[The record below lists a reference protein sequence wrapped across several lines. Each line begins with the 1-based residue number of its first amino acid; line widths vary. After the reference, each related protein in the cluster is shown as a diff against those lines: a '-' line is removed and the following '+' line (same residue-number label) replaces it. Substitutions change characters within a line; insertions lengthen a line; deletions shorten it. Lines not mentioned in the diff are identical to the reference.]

1 MKKLLALFM
10 CLTLLSGCTPSS
22 KVHVKLY
29 FASRDRQEI
38 LEEERAVSPKDS
50 ILETAIRAL
59 LDGPGKPGRARVIP
73 KDTVLLGIKMRGT
86 VAEIN
91 LSAPFDSGTDA
102 DRLLSRYTVIYTAC
116 AVPEVQKVK
125 LLVEGKA
132 LTSLRTG
139 SLLEALG
146 ASDLT
151 LSAPGG
157 GTQSLLTLYFADES
171 FRHLLPEI
179 RQITLKEGQTE
190 AEAVVEETLK
200 GPTASHLRPT
210 VSPDF
215 PVLSAEVRAGVCFVN
230 VSRAFLEENSKV
242 PGRESLAIYSFVNAL
257 CTLPQITEVRFLCE
271 GETAEEMGQLS
282 LHRGFFENRALYPSL

>member
-1 MKKLLALFM
+1 MKKILVLLM
-10 CLTLLSGCTPSS
+10 CLTLLFGCAPSS
-22 KVHVKLY
+22 KVKVKLY
-29 FASRDRQEI
+29 YASRDRQEI
-38 LEEERAVSPKDS
+38 LEEERAVVPKDS

-59 LDGPGKPGRARVIP
+59 LDGPGKTGHTRVIP
-73 KDTVLLGIKMRGT
+73 KDTVLLGVLMRGT

-139 SLLEALG
+139 GLLEALG
-146 ASDLT
+146 TSDLT
-151 LSAPGG
+151 LTAPGG
-157 GTQSLLTLYFADES
+157 GTQALLTLYFTDENY
-171 FRHLLPEI
+171 RHLLPEI

-190 AEAVVEETLK
+190 AQAVVEETLK
-200 GPTASHLRPT
+200 GPTASHLRPAL
-210 VSPDF
+210 SPDS

-242 PGRESLAIYSFVNAL
+242 PGRESLAVYSLVNAL

-271 GETAEEMGQLS
+271 GEAAESLGQLP
-282 LHRGFFENRALYPSL
+282 LHRGFRENRALYPSL